1 MKDLRLKD
9 YSSGENAFPVLL
21 VSSFQKGIFHT
32 GTHLGGVVKVFG
44 AVTAGVFE

>member
-21 VSSFQKGIFHT
+21 VSSLQKGVFHT
-32 GTHLGGVVKVFG
+32 DTNLGSLVKVFG
-44 AVTAGVFE
+44 AVIAGIFK

>member
-21 VSSFQKGIFHT
+21 VSSLQKGIFHT
-32 GTHLGGVVKVFG
+32 NTHLGSLVEVFG
-44 AVTAGVFE
+44 TIIAGIFE